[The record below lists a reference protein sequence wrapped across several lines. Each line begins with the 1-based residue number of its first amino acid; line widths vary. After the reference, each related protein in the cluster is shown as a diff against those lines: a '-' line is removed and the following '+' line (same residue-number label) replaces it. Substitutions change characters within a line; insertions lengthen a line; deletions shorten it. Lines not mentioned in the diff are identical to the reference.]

1 MNSFKKIAIALAAA
15 LSISTF
21 SAIPTNA
28 AVNADT
34 FSIDAVSDTVQI
46 GTSATAVLTVG
57 FLAQGT
63 SDAVTITSSVTS
75 LPSGAAQIATLTA
88 LEVSTASVAL
98 GAGNYSAVVSST
110 STSVAA
116 VSAKLTATLTTPS
129 VAGTYVLKFIP
140 SVAGVVINSAPLT
153 WTVTVVAPDLK
164 ASALTTTSILNSGET
179 ITATTDATVYVSKAV
194 STDAAAVVVVTQK
207 NAANGTASESMTAT
221 VSGPGLIGVGSNAT
235 ALTAQGRALTFSSGQ
250 LVGIFAD
257 GTAGTGTVT
266 ITSASGVILGTEKV
280 TFYGDIAK
288 IVATSDKAVIA
299 VGSNADAI
307 SAVAY
312 DAQGVIVG
320 SGTLSATSSD
330 LTTVNNSAVSATIIN
345 GVAKFAANGVKAG
358 TVNIVVST
366 GTTTPIVSAP
376 TAIRVEGTASKVKIA
391 FDKSEYLPGEAAT
404 ITVSVVDEAGLLM
417 SPKTYTNL
425 FATGGILSSYAF
437 GATSE
442 VIASVALTTDLTS
455 VKTYKVF
462 MPLAQGDVK
471 ITAVGGASLPL
482 AGQVEV
488 SATAKVVDK
497 NAQAALDAAT
507 EAMDAANAATDAA
520 NAAAE
525 AADAAT
531 AAAQEASEAVSALS
545 VQVTAMINSL
555 KLQNDALRKQLT
567 ALTNLIIKIQKKVR
581 A

>member
-1 MNSFKKIAIALAAA
+1 MNSFKRIAIGLAAA
-15 LSISTF
+15 LSISTL
-21 SAIPTNA
+21 SVIPTNA

-34 FSIDAVSDTVQI
+34 FSIDAVADTVEI

-57 FLAQGT
+57 FLAQGN

-75 LPSGAAQIATLTA
+75 LPTGAAQIATFTT
-88 LEVSTASVAL
+88 LETSTASVAL

-116 VSAKLTATLTTPS
+116 VSAKLTATLATPS

-140 SVAGVVINSAPLT
+140 SVAGVVINSAPVI

-164 ASALTTTSILNSGET
+164 PSASTTTSILNAGET
-179 ITATTDATVYVSKAV
+179 VSATSDAIVYASKSV

-207 NAANGTASESMTAT
+207 NAANGTAHEAMTAT
-221 VSGPGLIGVGSNAT
+221 VTGPGLIGVGSNAT
-235 ALTAQGRALTFSSGQ
+235 TLTAQGRALTVLPGQ
-250 LVGIFAD
+250 HVGIFAD
-257 GTAGTGTVT
+257 GTAGTGTIT
-266 ITSASGVILGTEKV
+266 ITSVSGVVLGTEKV

-299 VGSNADAI
+299 LGSNVDAI

-320 SGTLSATSSD
+320 SGTLYATSSD
-330 LTTVNNSAVSATIIN
+330 LTTVNNSAVSATIVN
-345 GVAKFAANGVKAG
+345 GVAKFSANGVKAG
-358 TVNIVVST
+358 NANIVVSV
-366 GTTTPIVSAP
+366 GTTTSAP

-391 FDKSEYLPGEAAT
+391 FDKAEYLPGEAAT
-404 ITVSVVDEAGLLM
+404 ITVSVLDEAGLLM
-417 SPKTYTNL
+417 SPKAYTNL

-442 VIASVALTTDLTS
+442 VITSVAVTTDLTS

-471 ITAVGGASLPL
+471 ITAIGGISLPT

-488 SATAKVVDK
+488 SATAKVFDK
-497 NAQAALDAAT
+497 NAQASLEAAQDAQAAAEAAT
-507 EAMDAANAATDAA
+507 EAALT
-520 NAAAE
+520 AAE

-531 AAAQEASEAVSALS
+531 TAAQDASDAVAALS
-545 VQVTAMINSL
+545 TQVTEWINAL
-555 KLQNDALRKQLT
+555 KVQNTALKAQLT
-567 ALTNLIIKIQKKVR
+567 ALTNLVIKIQKKIK